1 MPLCIAIADDN
12 VDWQEMLALLMRLDG
27 HVVHCESEG
36 HAALRCLE
44 QNQPDA
50 AILDI
55 GMPGL
60 TGPEIVAAARAQPWG
75 GHIVFIAVSGYGDKR
90 SIEAAK
96 RAGFDHYL
104 IKPIDPE
111 ILYGIVRR
119 IVPGRRIK

>member
-1 MPLCIAIADDN
+1 MSLRIAIADDN

-27 HVVHCESEG
+27 HLVHCESEG
-36 HAALRCLE
+36 YATLRCLE

-60 TGPEIVAAARAQPWG
+60 TGHEIVAAARAQPWG
-75 GHIVFIAVSGYGDKR
+75 RHIVFIAVSGYGDPR
-90 SIEAAK
+90 TIEAAR

-104 IKPIDPE
+104 VKPIDPE
-111 ILYGIVRR
+111 VLYGIVRR
-119 IVPGRRIK
+119 IVPGRRIE